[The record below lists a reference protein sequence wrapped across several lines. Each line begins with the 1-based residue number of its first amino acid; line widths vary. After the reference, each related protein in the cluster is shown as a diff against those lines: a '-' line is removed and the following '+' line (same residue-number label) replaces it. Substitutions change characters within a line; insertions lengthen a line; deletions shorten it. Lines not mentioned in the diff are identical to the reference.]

1 MICIDC
7 IHYLERHLTTG
18 QTEVKCLADHSSLGG
33 KDIEKCNRHDLVG
46 KVEKVIVP
54 QRGLPGWPID
64 IVPGTVIPNKWPLS
78 SNISKPDS
86 EKVVKHRGR
95 PRKNA
100 NG

>member
-7 IHYLERHLTTG
+7 IHYLERHLTNG

-33 KDIEKCNRHDLVG
+33 KDIEKCNRHDLTG

-64 IVPGTVIPNKWPLS
+64 IVPAKIRDEDIVKTDV
-78 SNISKPDS
+78 
-86 EKVVKHRGR
+86 VVKHRGR

-100 NG
+100 SS

>member
-7 IHYLERHLTTG
+7 IHYLERHLTNG

-33 KDIEKCNRHDLVG
+33 KDIEKCNRHDLTG

-64 IVPGTVIPNKWPLS
+64 IVPAKIRDEDIV
-78 SNISKPDS
+78 KPD
-86 EKVVKHRGR
+86 VMVKHRGR
-95 PRKNA
+95 PKKNA

>member
-7 IHYLERHLTTG
+7 IHYLERHLTNG

-33 KDIEKCNRHDLVG
+33 KDIEKCNRHDLTG

-64 IVPGTVIPNKWPLS
+64 IVPAKIRDEDIVKT
-78 SNISKPDS
+78 DFM
-86 EKVVKHRGR
+86 VKHRGR

-100 NG
+100 SS